1 MKGIIENKDT
11 GETAQERDARRKAE
25 RLKNQPEK
33 KRKAIPKFSA
43 KRKKEN
49 EEYKPLREK
58 YLSYH
63 PECEVKL
70 IGCEGKSVEIHHC
83 STSHKDF
90 LNTKT
95 WKAVDRH
102 CHDKIEF
109 FESALSRKE
118 KGLLL

>member
-25 RLKNQPEK
+25 RLKNQHEK

-58 YLSYH
+58 YLLDH
-63 PECEVKL
+63 PECELKFLNCTRVATQ
-70 IGCEGKSVEIHHC
+70 IHHC
-83 STSHKDF
+83 SMSHLDF
-90 LNTKT
+90 LNILT
-95 WKAVDRH
+95 WKSGCDN
-102 CHDKIEF
+102 CHKIVERVL
-109 FESALSRKE
+109 SAKERKE